1 MIGRSGLKGGHS
13 LDDIVAS
20 KIRDKARNMRTVYG
34 EARQMKPR
42 SVWGLPVI
50 GLRALASSF
59 EG

>member
-1 MIGRSGLKGGHS
+1 M
-13 LDDIVAS
+13 DDIVAN

-42 SVWGLPVI
+42 SMWDLPAI
-50 GLRALASSF
+50 GLRELANSF